1 MLHTERGTACRHT
14 CMGGQAPW
22 LTQWMHA
29 RTQALPMSVVPS
41 NTDDVRHQEHD
52 IDAVRLPNMN
62 EPPPGASGSSPR
74 AHDGPTD

>member
-1 MLHTERGTACRHT
+1 
-14 CMGGQAPW
+14 
-22 LTQWMHA
+22 MHA